1 MESLN
6 TMKYLFSLIFL
17 LVASVS
23 GFSQTN
29 FTAVMVD
36 SNSAVQRPTN
46 FLSINRILAFDT
58 NGNVVYTNTNAL
70 TFTNRFR
77 QSSDNAT
84 NPPEFRLVTKSNAVA
99 SLFYY
104 DAFGSG
110 TATNPTN
117 DKDWAVMWLG
127 NNHVVSSS
135 GQDFGRADFSKGAIS
150 LTMENMYYA
159 GSLPSPQHVGE
170 FYLNISDYTTNGSG
184 TTRAIFVVGSQT
196 NSSLGF
202 ASFAYPVRIAYNKKA
217 TDWLDQGDGG
227 LVISTTNGFQLANFW
242 NLSETNSGGEARIM
256 LGSPN
261 NAMAVSAGPS
271 FGYVRQ
277 FSAGRTAFYIDTN
290 GVIYGA
296 IDGNARASAPVHLA
310 GATRIDGAIS
320 FNNTTNAATTRTNL
334 GLGGGI
340 TATNTF
346 VSYNGTNYTTN
357 TVTISNGIIT
367 GWTQ

>member
-1 MESLN
+1 
-6 TMKYLFSLIFL
+6 MKYLFSLIFL
-17 LVASVS
+17 LAASAS

-84 NPPEFRLVTKSNAVA
+84 NPPEIRLVTKSNAVA
-99 SLFYY
+99 SFFYY
-104 DAFGSG
+104 DAFGVG
-110 TATNPTN
+110 GATNPIN
-117 DKDWAVMWLG
+117 DKDWAIMWLG

-202 ASFAYPVRIAYNKKA
+202 ASFAYPVKIAYNKNA
-217 TDWLDQGDGG
+217 TDWLAQGDGG

-296 IDGNARASAPVHLA
+296 TDGNMRAAAPVHLA
-310 GATRIDGAIS
+310 GDTRIDGAIS
-320 FNNTTNAATTRTNL
+320 FNNPTNAATTRTNL

>member
-1 MESLN
+1 
-6 TMKYLFSLIFL
+6 
-17 LVASVS
+17 
-23 GFSQTN
+23 
-29 FTAVMVD
+29 MVD

-84 NPPEFRLVTKSNAVA
+84 NPPEIRLVTKSNAVA
-99 SLFYY
+99 SFFYY
-104 DAFGSG
+104 DAFGVG
-110 TATNPTN
+110 GATNPIN
-117 DKDWAVMWLG
+117 DKDWAIMWLG

-202 ASFAYPVRIAYNKKA
+202 ASFAYPVKIAYNKNA
-217 TDWLDQGDGG
+217 TDWLAQGDGG

-296 IDGNARASAPVHLA
+296 TDGNMRAAAPVHLA
-310 GATRIDGAIS
+310 GDTRIDGAIS
-320 FNNTTNAATTRTNL
+320 FNNPTNAATTRTNL